1 MVEYGLPKPGV
12 RVRFPLPAPAQ
23 EQRLFCSYFSS
34 ILRWKKNICITPC
47 SFASDKKL
55 VSLPLFIGDA
65 RFTRAD
71 RCKGNFALL
80 FYTKSFAVS
89 LALSLFREK
98 SLSIRLLV
106 CKRACDGS
114 DSLPTFHDDSLRSQ
128 GVGKGNFVRKKELAL
143 ISNYF
148 SALY

>member
-89 LALSLFREK
+89 LAPSLFRKK
-98 SLSIRLLV
+98 SRYATNFLR
-106 CKRACDGS
+106 G
-114 DSLPTFHDDSLRSQ
+114 SLRSHW
-128 GVGKGNFVRKKELAL
+128 FVQRLFC
-143 ISNYF
+143 SYF
-148 SALY
+148 SSILR